1 MDKIFELKITWRDA
15 ALLIC
20 AGAVILLL
28 VLGISFWFLFPYFN
42 NPNGLNILFSLTLL
56 GIALMTGVIFFFG
69 FLIYFASLL
78 IYSGIKDS
86 IFVLKYGGILYRL
99 DQKGITYQE
108 GWLLKTKVWSEIS
121 DVGLFKQESKKSSIV
136 YNYQIKFSDDLPHTF
151 DLRGKYPTKDFNQKV
166 EEFWLNYIYEEP
178 SLKR

>member
-1 MDKIFELKITWRDA
+1 MDKNFELKITWGDTA
-15 ALLIC
+15 VLIC
-20 AGAVILLL
+20 AGTMILLL

-99 DQKGITYQE
+99 DQKE
-108 GWLLKTKVWSEIS
+108 
-121 DVGLFKQESKKSSIV
+121 
-136 YNYQIKFSDDLPHTF
+136 
-151 DLRGKYPTKDFNQKV
+151 LRIRKAGC
-166 EEFWLNYIYEEP
+166 
-178 SLKR
+178 

>member
-1 MDKIFELKITWRDA
+1 
-15 ALLIC
+15 
-20 AGAVILLL
+20 
-28 VLGISFWFLFPYFN
+28 
-42 NPNGLNILFSLTLL
+42 ILFSLTLL

-121 DVGLFKQESKKSSIV
+121 DVGLFKHCLL
-136 YNYQIKFSDDLPHTF
+136 YTSDA
-151 DLRGKYPTKDFNQKV
+151 
-166 EEFWLNYIYEEP
+166 
-178 SLKR
+178 